1 MSAGVETAWP
11 AALAT
16 ALSGRIPQASQLATA
31 FQERSPPAPDV
42 VGAQVPMLQ
51 GAIALAA
58 HDARR
63 ALAILDGAL
72 PFDRP
77 AGPWLPYLRGLA
89 HEALQDHRQ
98 AADAFRAIVTHR
110 GNQPANIVHTVAHL
124 QLARALR
131 AAGDADGAHEAYA
144 DFAAAWRSADPRH
157 PLGVAAAREAA
168 ALPAPASR

>member
-1 MSAGVETAWP
+1 M
-11 AALAT
+11 
-16 ALSGRIPQASQLATA
+16 
-31 FQERSPPAPDV
+31 

-58 HDARR
+58 HDGRR
-63 ALAILDGAL
+63 ALTILDGAL
-72 PFDRP
+72 PFDRQ
-77 AGPWLPYLRGLA
+77 AGPWLQYLRGLA

-98 AADAFRAIVTHR
+98 AAEAFRAIVTRR

-131 AAGDADGAHEAYA
+131 GAGDTAGARQAYA

-157 PLGVAAAREAA
+157 PFILSAAREAA
-168 ALPAPASR
+168 ALPTPTPAPR